1 MPWYALQVYGGNEEK
16 ARKKLLLEHGTVKT
30 LLPQRVLQIRRQGKV
45 SIQKRPFFE
54 GYFFLHWDHPLNTLE
69 ARDIVGSLRNLGGQP
84 GVIRMTGVTI
94 DKQSTGSDLVQP
106 VSEDEMEVILEL
118 TKENEEVGFSS
129 YMFEGNQIQIVSGP
143 LKGQEAKVVKVDP
156 RKKRIKVEVSL
167 LGRLHK
173 IDLAAE
179 MAQPAKYS

>member
-1 MPWYALQVYGGNEEK
+1 
-16 ARKKLLLEHGTVKT
+16 
-30 LLPQRVLQIRRQGKV
+30 
-45 SIQKRPFFE
+45 
-54 GYFFLHWDHPLNTLE
+54 
-69 ARDIVGSLRNLGGQP
+69 
-84 GVIRMTGVTI
+84 
-94 DKQSTGSDLVQP
+94 
-106 VSEDEMEVILEL
+106 
-118 TKENEEVGFSS
+118 
-129 YMFEGNQIQIVSGP
+129 MFEGNQIQIVSGH